1 MRASRPCVIAWAA
14 LMSGGTSTVARSAA
28 TVEEQPPYHATV
40 AGAPLDIRGWPVPVR
55 RSASYNAPVI
65 APVVLWEDAE
75 VLAVDKPS
83 GWLTIPDRFDRAKA
97 HLHGWAEEM
106 TGARLWK
113 VHRLD
118 RETSGVVLFAKS
130 AEAHRT
136 LNRQFEQRLVQKR
149 YLALVEGGPKPHG
162 FIRFALEEDPERPGR
177 MRVQHFGTSAETH
190 FRVLERF
197 RGFSYLELEPLT
209 GRTHQLRVHCAAMG
223 HALAVDAF
231 YGRRAQLTR
240 GDLGASGAESSTVV
254 IDRLTLHHE
263 RIAWQ
268 DAQGQGRTV
277 SAPLPEDLQRTL
289 EALRQHARPT
299 PSGGGHTS

>member
-1 MRASRPCVIAWAA
+1 M
-14 LMSGGTSTVARSAA
+14 
-28 TVEEQPPYHATV
+28 VEPT
-40 AGAPLDIRGWPVPVR
+40 I
-55 RSASYNAPVI
+55 
-65 APVVLWEDAE
+65 LWENQN

-83 GWLTIPDRFDRAKA
+83 GMLTIPDRFDRSKT
-97 HLHGWAEEM
+97 HLHGWAQEK

-130 AEAHRT
+130 AEAHRA
-136 LNRQFEQRLVQKR
+136 LNRQFEQRTVKKR
-149 YLALVEGGPKPHG
+149 YLALVDGGPKPHG
-162 FIRFALEEDPERPGR
+162 FIRFDLEEDPEHPGR
-177 MRVQHFGTSAETH
+177 MRVQHFGKGAETH

-197 RGFSYLELEPLT
+197 HGFTWLELEPLT
-209 GRTHQLRVHCAAMG
+209 GRTHQLRVHCAALG

-231 YGRRAQLTR
+231 YGRRTQLTLA
-240 GDLGASGAESSTVV
+240 DIGAQDATADSTVL

-268 DAQGQGRTV
+268 DGQTGETLTV

-289 EALRQHARPT
+289 DALRAHARST
-299 PSGGGHTS
+299 PQNA